1 MTENQ
6 WPQDENLTAPP
17 ATQNSGYGAGTT
29 GYGATGAGT
38 TGYGAAGYQDDASS
52 KKDVA
57 KEEAANV
64 AGEAK
69 GAAQNVAETAKTEA
83 KNVAYEAKNSARDLL
98 HQAKSDLTSQAG
110 TQQTKAAEGIR
121 NISSQLRT
129 MADAPDQQGVA
140 ADLIRQAAD
149 RSASVASWLDNRDPG
164 SLLDE
169 VKSFARQRPG
179 TFLLLAAG
187 AGLLAGRLG
196 RSLQAGAPE
205 TGTAAGYGST
215 GGTLPQY
222 PAQPPVTEGSLD
234 AGVGAPLYD
243 RAELGEPAYTQPAYG
258 ETTYGEQATGQPAY
272 GQPSTGQPAYGEQ
285 TYGEQPA
292 YGEPATGQ
300 PAYGEQTYGEQ
311 PAYGEPG
318 TGQPAYGEQTYGEQ
332 PAYGEQTYG
341 EQPAYGE
348 PGVGEP
354 GPGEP
359 GYGEPRRRDTD
370 DTEGGGRPL

>member
-6 WPQDENLTAPP
+6 WPQDESLTTPP
-17 ATQNSGYGAGTT
+17 ATQNSAYNAGTT
-29 GYGATGAGT
+29 GYGTTGADSA
-38 TGYGAAGYQDDASS
+38 GYGTSGSATAYQDDAS

-69 GAAQNVAETAKTEA
+69 GAAKNVAETAKSEA

-121 NISSQLRT
+121 TISSQLRT

-140 ADLIRQAAD
+140 SDLIRQVAD
-149 RSASVASWLDNRDPG
+149 RSESVASWLDNRDPG

-205 TGTAAGYGST
+205 TTTRAGYT
-215 GGTLPQY
+215 GAVPQY
-222 PAQPPVTEGSLD
+222 PAQPPVTESSLTSP
-234 AGVGAPLYD
+234 AAPLYD
-243 RAELGEPAYTQPAYG
+243 AP
-258 ETTYGEQATGQPAY
+258 QATPTSYAE
-272 GQPSTGQPAYGEQ
+272 TV
-285 TYGEQPA
+285 
-292 YGEPATGQ
+292 YGEPAR
-300 PAYGEQTYGEQ
+300 
-311 PAYGEPG
+311 PG
-318 TGQPAYGEQTYGEQ
+318 FDA
-332 PAYGEQTYG
+332 
-341 EQPAYGE
+341 
-348 PGVGEP
+348 PGSAGVP
-354 GPGEP
+354 L
-359 GYGEPRRRDTD
+359 RDPED
-370 DTEGGGRPL
+370 PYTEGGGRPL

>member
-6 WPQDENLTAPP
+6 WPQDENLTSPP
-17 ATQNSGYGAGTT
+17 ATQNT
-29 GYGATGAGT
+29 GYGADI
-38 TGYGAAGYQDDASS
+38 TGYGASGTGTTEYTGTPGYQDAASS

-57 KEEAANV
+57 KDEAANV
-64 AGEAK
+64 AGHAA

-83 KNVAYEAKNSARDLL
+83 KNVANEAKNSARDLL
-98 HQAKSDLTSQAG
+98 HQAKSDLTDQAG
-110 TQQTKAAEGIR
+110 TQQAKAAEGIR

-140 ADLIRQAAD
+140 ADLVRQAAD
-149 RSASVASWLDNRDPG
+149 RSESLASWLDNRDPG
-164 SLLDE
+164 SLLNE

-205 TGTAAGYGST
+205 TGTSTGYGST
-215 GGTLPQY
+215 AGTVPPY
-222 PAQPPVTEGSLD
+222 PIQPPATEGSLD

-243 RAELGEPAYTQPAYG
+243 HAELGEPDYTQQAYS
-258 ETTYGEQATGQPAY
+258 EP
-272 GQPSTGQPAYGEQ
+272 

-318 TGQPAYGEQTYGEQ
+318 V
-332 PAYGEQTYG
+332 
-341 EQPAYGE
+341 GE

>member
-6 WPQDENLTAPP
+6 WPQDESLTTPP
-17 ATQNSGYGAGTT
+17 ATQNSAYNAGTT
-29 GYGATGAGT
+29 GYGTTGADSA
-38 TGYGAAGYQDDASS
+38 GYGTGGSATAYQDDAS

-57 KEEAANV
+57 KHEAANV
-64 AGEAK
+64 ADEAK
-69 GAAQNVAETAKTEA
+69 GAAKNVAETAKSEA

-121 NISSQLRT
+121 TISSQLRT

-140 ADLIRQAAD
+140 SDLIRQAAD
-149 RSASVASWLDNRDPG
+149 RSESVASWLDNRDPG

-205 TGTAAGYGST
+205 STTRVGAAGT
-215 GGTLPQY
+215 VPPY
-222 PAQPPVTEGSLD
+222 PVQPPATESTLD
-234 AGVGAPLYD
+234 AGAGAPLYD

-258 ETTYGEQATGQPAY
+258 E
-272 GQPSTGQPAYGEQ
+272 
-285 TYGEQPA
+285 
-292 YGEPATGQ
+292 PATGQ
-300 PAYGEQTYGEQ
+300 PAYGE
-311 PAYGEPG
+311 PAYGEPAV
-318 TGQPAYGEQTYGEQ
+318 GQPG
-332 PAYGEQTYG
+332 
-341 EQPAYGE
+341 YGE
-348 PGVGEP
+348 PGI
-354 GPGEP
+354 GEP
-359 GYGEPRRRDTD
+359 GYGEPTRRGTTGPASTQSLPGNSASGVPLRDVD
-370 DTEGGGRPL
+370 DPYTEGGGRPL

>member
-6 WPQDENLTAPP
+6 WPQDENLTSPP
-17 ATQNSGYGAGTT
+17 ATQNTGYGAGTT

-38 TGYGAAGYQDDASS
+38 TDYTGTPGYQDAASS

-57 KEEAANV
+57 KEQAANV

-98 HQAKSDLTSQAG
+98 HQAKSDLTDQAG
-110 TQQTKAAEGIR
+110 TQQAKAAEGIR

-129 MADAPDQQGVA
+129 MANAPDQQGVA
-140 ADLIRQAAD
+140 ADLVRQAAD
-149 RSASVASWLDNRDPG
+149 RSESVASWLDNRDPG
-164 SLLDE
+164 SLLNE

-205 TGTAAGYGST
+205 TRTSTGVGST

-222 PAQPPVTEGSLD
+222 PAQPPVTESSLT
-234 AGVGAPLYD
+234 AAPAAPLYD
-243 RAELGEPAYTQPAYG
+243 APQATP
-258 ETTYGEQATGQPAY
+258 TTYAETV
-272 GQPSTGQPAYGEQ
+272 
-285 TYGEQPA
+285 
-292 YGEPATGQ
+292 YGEPA
-300 PAYGEQTYGEQ
+300 
-311 PAYGEPG
+311 
-318 TGQPAYGEQTYGEQ
+318 
-332 PAYGEQTYG
+332 
-341 EQPAYGE
+341 
-348 PGVGEP
+348 
-354 GPGEP
+354 
-359 GYGEPRRRDTD
+359 
-370 DTEGGGRPL
+370 

>member
-6 WPQDENLTAPP
+6 WPQDENLTSPP
-17 ATQNSGYGAGTT
+17 ATQNTGYGTGTT
-29 GYGATGAGT
+29 GYSASGTGT
-38 TGYGAAGYQDDASS
+38 TDYTGTPGYQDAATS

-57 KEEAANV
+57 KDEAANV

-98 HQAKSDLTSQAG
+98 HQAKSDLTDQAG
-110 TQQTKAAEGIR
+110 TQQAKAAEGIR
-121 NISSQLRT
+121 NVSSQLRT

-140 ADLIRQAAD
+140 ADLVRQVAD
-149 RSASVASWLDNRDPG
+149 RSESVASWLDNRDPG
-164 SLLDE
+164 SLLNE

-215 GGTLPQY
+215 GGTVPPY
-222 PAQPPVTEGSLD
+222 PMQPPATEGSLD

-243 RAELGEPAYTQPAYG
+243 HAELGEPAYTQQAYGEQTYGEQPAYG
-258 ETTYGEQATGQPAY
+258 EPA
-272 GQPSTGQPAYGEQ
+272 TGQPAYGEQ

-311 PAYGEPG
+311 PAYSEPG
-318 TGQPAYGEQTYGEQ
+318 V
-332 PAYGEQTYG
+332 
-341 EQPAYGE
+341 GE

-354 GPGEP
+354 APGEP